1 MIAWLWVV
9 AGVAVEIVAVTLLA
23 APPRR
28 HRRLAQT
35 LAFVGVTGSVLFLI
49 RALRDLPLDAVYG
62 VWSAGGAAGI
72 AVSAMVVLRRR
83 PDIGTVVGIALTVVG
98 TGLVLGSRVSAP

>member
-9 AGVAVEIVAVTLLA
+9 AGVALEVVAVTVLT

-28 HRRLAQT
+28 HRGVAQT
-35 LAFVGVTGSVLFLI
+35 LAIVGWACSVALLVQ
-49 RALRDLPLDAVYG
+49 ALRELPLDAVYG

-72 AVSAMVVLRRR
+72 ALATMAVQRRR
-83 PDIGTVVGIALTVVG
+83 PDGATVVGIALTVIG
-98 TGLVLGSRVSAP
+98 TGLVLSSRLSAS

>member
-9 AGVAVEIVAVTLLA
+9 AGVAAEVVAFTVLT

-28 HRRLAQT
+28 HRGVAQT
-35 LAFVGVTGSVLFLI
+35 VAFAGVAGSVLFLI
-49 RALRDLPLDAVYG
+49 RAVRELPLDAVYG

-72 AVSAMVVLRRR
+72 ALSAMVVLRRR
-83 PDIGTVVGIALTVVG
+83 PDGVTVVGIALTVIG
-98 TGLVLGSRVSAP
+98 TGLVLGSRLSAR